1 MSIIKKR
8 VKKLILAQA
17 DLTRGRLELMMGIQP
32 ESVLIAS

>member
-1 MSIIKKR
+1 MSIIKER

-17 DLTRGRLELMMGIQP
+17 DLTRGRLELMRIQP